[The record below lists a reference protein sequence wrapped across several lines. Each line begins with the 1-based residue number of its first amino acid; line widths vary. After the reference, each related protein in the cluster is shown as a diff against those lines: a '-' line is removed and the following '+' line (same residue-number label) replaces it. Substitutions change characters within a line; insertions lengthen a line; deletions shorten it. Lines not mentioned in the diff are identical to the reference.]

1 MKKMSM
7 NINHFDET
15 ITVSK
20 AFYNKAS
27 KYGTA
32 EYKALN
38 KALKENRRYEL
49 LFKPSDKKSYHGLT
63 FKRMEAYIKTQP
75 NSEANLIAYSKAKE
89 VAETKGGKYPYTKK
103 WFLENFPN
111 YKLSEVSAD
120 EMKNTKKASADNAT
134 PSQEV
139 AA

>member
-1 MKKMSM
+1 MKKM
-7 NINHFDET
+7 NITINPFNET

-20 AFYNKAS
+20 AFYNKAL

-38 KALKENRRYEL
+38 KALKENKGYEL
-49 LFKPSDKKSYHGLT
+49 MFKTYDKESYHGLT
-63 FKRMEAYIKTQP
+63 FKRMEAYIMTQP
-75 NSEANLIAYSKAKE
+75 NSKENMIAYSKVKE
-89 VAETKGGKYPYTKK
+89 VAETKGSSYPLTKK
-103 WFLENFPN
+103 WFLETFPN

-120 EMKNTKKASADNAT
+120 EMKAIQKKSADNAT